1 MDWEWVDGY
10 NNETYTDEMIFIVDP
25 NTKIIQQIDDQILV
39 SGENKSQF
47 IRFEM
52 PRYYDGVDLS
62 TKTIQIIYRAPNDW
76 SDINIACC
84 VQRNEE
90 KIRFGWIVPAA
101 ACYEPGDLMFGIEA
115 VGDDYVW
122 KSRTYD
128 IEVYDGLNGAEEIP
142 EPEEKA
148 WYIELQER
156 CDYILNQANA
166 AKEAAAGSATT
177 AAAHEANALDY
188 KAQAENS
195 KTAAAGSATAAA
207 GSAASAE
214 LYAEQAASVFD
225 IAGEISA
232 SISDDGGVTLIFTKE
247 DES

>member
-10 NNETYTDEMIFIVDP
+10 DNETYTDEMIFIVDP
-25 NTKIIQQIDDQILV
+25 HTKIVQQIDDQILV

-84 VQRNEE
+84 VERNDEL
-90 KIRFGWIVPAA
+90 IRFGWIVPAA
-101 ACYEPGDLMFGIEA
+101 ACFEPGDLMFGIEA

-142 EPEEKA
+142 EPEDKA

-156 CDYILNQANA
+156 CDYILNQARVAAQHAEGAAIDANNA
-166 AKEAAAGSATT
+166 EAT
-177 AAAHEANALDY
+177 ARQHKTD
-188 KAQAENS
+188 AENS

-207 GSAASAE
+207 NSAASAE
-214 LYAEQAASVFD
+214 LYAGQAASVFD

-247 DES
+247 DE